1 MSQRLYPAAYK
12 LKMLGKLRVVTQLE
26 SYTELEIL
34 LNMATEYQIR
44 SLLIS

>member
-12 LKMLGKLRVVTQLE
+12 LKMLGILRVVTELE

-44 SLLIS
+44 SLLLS